1 MRLSMRSGPVIVMQ
15 LSKKRIFLINQKQS
29 LMYSV
34 LLVEDDEF
42 VCKAIEIILRKQDY
56 IISIAR
62 NGQDAMQYLQK
73 SKFDLVITDLM
84 LPYANGMELVS
95 KMRNE
100 LHLDIPILVLSAV
113 THEKTITEGFDI
125 GVDDYLKKPFN
136 PAELS
141 SRVKRLIQQKE
152 KNHLIH

>member
-1 MRLSMRSGPVIVMQ
+1 
-15 LSKKRIFLINQKQS
+15 
-29 LMYSV
+29 MYSV

-100 LHLDIPILVLSAV
+100 LHLDVPILVLSAV